1 MDNQPPAAR
10 LPGPSSLSWLLA
22 TRGAEGFADS
32 LARTLLPILAVS
44 VLGLGT
50 AYVGVLNSLSLATF
64 LLLGIP
70 IGSLIDGLGRRTRAM
85 AVASLTRAFCLVS
98 IAILYLTQTL
108 SGPALLVAAL
118 LVGIADVAYT
128 TAEGTVVPALV
139 PESELKTAY
148 SHLAVTS
155 QSAMT
160 GASLVG
166 SLLLSIAGVL
176 GMVVTAIVSYT
187 TSLVFQRQ
195 IAVEHEPTRIQTRSA
210 RDGFQILFA
219 SKALRSLTVSAALTN
234 AGVMLGN
241 TMLPVLVLRDLAIS
255 PAVFAAMGVVAAVGA
270 ILGSAVAPLL
280 TTRIGLRRIRIC
292 SAVLAGPAVLFAV
305 YCQEL
310 PSHEV
315 IWLMLQAF
323 LWNLLV
329 SISSVAGS
337 DVLPRVAPRHR
348 LASVGAAQRTITL
361 GIMPISA
368 LIGGAVGAYTG
379 TTAMIWVWAG
389 LAVLAALPL
398 LRVSELDQF

>member
-1 MDNQPPAAR
+1 M
-10 LPGPSSLSWLLA
+10 
-22 TRGAEGFADS
+22 
-32 LARTLLPILAVS
+32 
-44 VLGLGT
+44 
-50 AYVGVLNSLSLATF
+50 
-64 LLLGIP
+64 
-70 IGSLIDGLGRRTRAM
+70 
-85 AVASLTRAFCLVS
+85 
-98 IAILYLTQTL
+98 
-108 SGPALLVAAL
+108 
-118 LVGIADVAYT
+118 
-128 TAEGTVVPALV
+128 LV
-139 PESELKTAY
+139 PETQLKTAY
-148 SHLAVTS
+148 SRLAVTS
-155 QSAMT
+155 QSAT
-160 GASLVG
+160 TAASLVG

-195 IAVEHEPTRIQTRSA
+195 IAVEREPTRVQTRSA

-241 TMLPVLVLRDLAIS
+241 TMLPVLVHRDLEIPS
-255 PAVFAAMGVVAAVGA
+255 AVFAIMGVVASIGAV
-270 ILGSAVAPLL
+270 LGSAVAPLL
-280 TTRIGLRRIRIC
+280 TTRIGLRRLRIC
-292 SAVLAGPAVLFAV
+292 SALIAGPAVLFAV
-305 YCQEL
+305 YCRQL
-310 PSHEV
+310 PGHEV

-329 SISSVAGS
+329 SISSVAGA

-389 LAVLAALPL
+389 LAVAAALPL